1 LLGII
6 TNLTRELQDV
16 KAALID
22 ARLELEE
29 AEEDRA
35 DYELKLEE
43 LGMDKDDAVE
53 RAEVCQL
60 SLEEMSA
67 EVARAKCITTRVIR
81 QRMHSKRTR
90 TELHRLA
97 PDGPN
102 TRARAPPL

>member
-6 TNLTRELQDV
+6 TNLHGCCKTS
-16 KAALID
+16 
-22 ARLELEE
+22 RLHSSTPGWNWRKPR
-29 AEEDRA
+29 EDRA

-67 EVARAKCITTRVIR
+67 EVAGSAPSASRHASSGVCC
-81 QRMHSKRTR
+81 KRTDSTAWR
-90 TELHRLA
+90 TA
-97 PDGPN
+97 PGHAHGLY
-102 TRARAPPL
+102 R